1 MLITQSHFDNIYKK
15 NQIPFTLLVIIL
27 DNYCNAACKVCIAKH
42 VFKSELCKEV
52 CEKFSEC
59 HSLRCCD
66 HTASD
71 EDFYGNLR
79 HVLETINSPYLSVI
93 VSGGEPTLSPRFK
106 DTFLLLDEFKS
117 KISEI
122 SLETNGANLRD
133 SLIQKI
139 LLDHKVKI
147 LLNRYSVNELDNLQ
161 EFNFMTH
168 PVTNEDLKF
177 FIQTY
182 NNQLQVNTILL
193 KKYIP
198 DAQALLNMAFAMKD
212 LGIKT
217 HGFVEILADTTL
229 SASNKEL
236 MAYYNEQ
243 LIRANDLHQQLLDL
257 GVEVLQEACSEVE
270 GSRTYKKEDL
280 EFTINYC
287 KLDKKYQVVPN
298 NFFRKFL
305 VEPSGE
311 IALDSIEKE

>member
-1 MLITQSHFDNIYKK
+1 MLITLNHFDTIYKK

-42 VFKSELCKEV
+42 VFKSELCKDV

-71 EDFYGNLR
+71 EDFYTNLR

-106 DTFLLLDEFKS
+106 DTFLLLDKFKS

-133 SLIQKI
+133 SVIQNI

-147 LLNRYSVNELDNLQ
+147 LLNRYSANELDNLQ
-161 EFNFMTH
+161 EFNYMTH

-198 DAQALLNMAFAMKD
+198 DAQALLEMALAMKD
-212 LGIKT
+212 LGIET

-236 MAYYNEQ
+236 MAYYDEQ
-243 LIRANDLHQQLLDL
+243 LVSANDLHQQLLDL
-257 GVEVLQEACSEVE
+257 GVEVVQEACSEVE
-270 GSRTYKKEDL
+270 GSRTYKKEGL

-287 KLDKKYQVVPN
+287 KLDKKYQIAPN

-311 IALDSIEKE
+311 IGIDSIEKE